1 MAATS
6 KLLRTAN
13 CSFSLHSRFVKLTK
27 QVKSSYSAIEKEK
40 QDSAREEKWEEQ
52 SGFVRAGNFV
62 LSHFISTAF
71 VKTGLIG
78 EKGLFTST
86 DGRKCLFSLPL
97 SDSSVLVGPSTA
109 LGAFLSA
116 LKPPTLDPKAYVVCV
131 CVRSKH
137 VRLISSLKKHIQ
149 ICKTS
154 YRIAPDFFAHRT
166 FALYVNFA
174 TRIVR
179 LDMATSSP
187 HLISRKI
194 PVPLVKNSTFAPL
207 SDLLFKIFKASSR
220 RLQ

>member
-1 MAATS
+1 MEFARVVRSIMSTKQCTQQA
-6 KLLRTAN
+6 LLRTAN

-27 QVKSSYSAIEKEK
+27 QVKTSYSAIEKEK
-40 QDSAREEKWEEQ
+40 QDCTREEEWEEQ

-97 SDSSVLVGPSTA
+97 SDSSVLVGPLTA

-131 CVRSKH
+131 CVCPIEETFTTDFISQKH
-137 VRLISSLKKHIQ
+137 VQ

-154 YRIAPDFFAHRT
+154 YQCRPTSLRVVHSCSTSTSQRRSSDW
-166 FALYVNFA
+166 
-174 TRIVR
+174 TRLRV
-179 LDMATSSP
+179 L
-187 HLISRKI
+187 LI
-194 PVPLVKNSTFAPL
+194 
-207 SDLLFKIFKASSR
+207 
-220 RLQ
+220 